1 MVMMKVI
8 DDKVAF
14 VSIFCYLGLKAII
27 GVSLFSVGS
36 PRESF
41 LLSALVFVFVFVYV
55 LHPLDILV
63 CGSSVVSHL
72 PRQSQALYGLVFV
85 FVFLLVFVSVCIL
98 VCGRTLSECP
108 TSQGSP
114 IRLRMAPSPNQTIC
128 HCTLDTGHY

>member
-1 MVMMKVI
+1 MVMMIVI
-8 DDKVAF
+8 HDELV
-14 VSIFCYLGLKAII
+14 FCYLVLKAITK
-27 GVSLFSVGS
+27 VFL
-36 PRESF
+36 RESQGISS
-41 LLSALVFVFVFVYV
+41 LDGPVFVYA

-114 IRLRMAPSPNQTIC
+114 IRLRMATSPSQNHLSLHTE
-128 HCTLDTGHY
+128 HWTLLNTRHQETFW

>member
-1 MVMMKVI
+1 MVMMIVI
-8 DDKVAF
+8 HDELVF
-14 VSIFCYLGLKAII
+14 PSIFCYLVLKAITK
-27 GVSLFSVGS
+27 VSS
-36 PRESF
+36 RESQGISS
-41 LLSALVFVFVFVYV
+41 LDGPVFVCVFVYV

-114 IRLRMAPSPNQTIC
+114 IRLRMATSPNQTIC